1 MGIRKSYSEEIVVQG
16 TRDHWLNL
24 CEQAL
29 NNAGFKKVVP
39 NAILGQV
46 TGNFKPIIGTLYGEI
61 TVTVLPEAENVRLRI
76 DAVANVDNIYAAAKS
91 PGGRL
96 ISKFKDA
103 LTEAS

>member
-1 MGIRKSYSEEIVVQG
+1 
-16 TRDHWLNL
+16 L

-29 NNAGFKKVVP
+29 NNAGFKKVVK

-46 TGNFKPIIGTLYGEI
+46 TGNFKPIIGTLFGEI
-61 TVTVLPEAENVRLRI
+61 TVTVLPEVENVRLRI